1 MRLIRGLIMVVGIIG
16 IIVIVSL
23 LTGYYLYSLSPSIQ
37 ARLIPVSV
45 SADAVQS
52 FDQKLDELDS
62 QIKAAVG
69 AGENREISLIITEK
83 EVNSKLVQMLAEG
96 ELPILKRILIN
107 FGDGYFLTYAV
118 VDAPGI
124 DAKTGLMGRVEIIE
138 GKPKIVLDEFNLG
151 KLPLPK
157 SVDKR
162 AEQLVNIIA
171 TLQLPETYLDITS
184 VEIENQQLTV
194 TGITKT
200 GK

>member
-1 MRLIRGLIMVVGIIG
+1 MVVGIIG

-83 EVNSKLVQMLAEG
+83 EVNSK
-96 ELPILKRILIN
+96 
-107 FGDGYFLTYAV
+107 
-118 VDAPGI
+118 
-124 DAKTGLMGRVEIIE
+124 
-138 GKPKIVLDEFNLG
+138 
-151 KLPLPK
+151 
-157 SVDKR
+157 
-162 AEQLVNIIA
+162 
-171 TLQLPETYLDITS
+171 
-184 VEIENQQLTV
+184 
-194 TGITKT
+194 
-200 GK
+200 